1 MIDLDDLTLFLG
13 QTLSVIVACTRLW
26 KKFISQLLRH
36 ETRRIPVNGLGLVP
50 RPNLRRPKNRG
61 LAPLTEK
68 FNPATLWIWRRCPDY
83 DDDQTIKRRLSSA
96 RDSVDR
102 FEAAFGCDH
111 PVEQTFPLVRT
122 SDQAAEQTFPLVGT
136 FELAATPIFPL
147 VGTVEL
153 AAAPIF
159 PLVGT
164 F

>member
-1 MIDLDDLTLFLG
+1 MYPSLEKVY
-13 QTLSVIVACTRLW
+13 LSIVEARNPTDTSEWVGSRPSTQPTTTRKTAVCEPPLC
-26 KKFISQLLRH
+26 L
-36 ETRRIPVNGLGLVP
+36 IPP
-50 RPNLRRPKNRG
+50 RSIHRRPKNRG

-136 FELAATPIFPL
+136 F
-147 VGTVEL
+147 
-153 AAAPIF
+153 
-159 PLVGT
+159 
-164 F
+164 